1 MNKPNNSDIKK
12 SRKQQS
18 FEEEEFKSVEIVFPY
33 RRGRQT
39 LMYQEKLKVL
49 DYE

>member
-1 MNKPNNSDIKK
+1 MNKPNYSDLKK

-33 RRGRQT
+33 RRGR
-39 LMYQEKLKVL
+39 
-49 DYE
+49 